1 MADTVLRIFSY
12 LPNPRVFK
20 ASIVARMLG
29 VELDIRG
36 TEPKGLSKWLWDFD
50 ARPMKEGDS
59 ESLAHCARPS
69 KTGFNAVLFK
79 TDAFLEANPWG
90 TVPAAFS
97 PDGRVGLFESNS
109 IMRAVARAGTG
120 HSLYGLDG
128 YTASRIDGFLDVS
141 LLFARDVQAY
151 VLELYYAEV
160 SAAVYSNV
168 VRALDDYLSG
178 VERALSGGKGF
189 LVGDSITLAD
199 VCFVAE
205 MALLKNEGRNDSSLK
220 AKNLSR
226 VASGEVETKYPKSF
240 EHFRKLVE
248 HPAFSPDLKPYLEGI
263 PPE

>member
-1 MADTVLRIFSY
+1 MTGPALRIFSY

-20 ASIVARMLG
+20 ATVVARLLNLT
-29 VELDIRG
+29 LDVRG

-50 ARPMKEGDS
+50 ARPLKEGDA
-59 ESLAHCARPS
+59 ETLAAFARRS
-69 KTGFNAVLFK
+69 KTGFNALLYK
-79 TDAFLEANPWG
+79 SDSFLEANPWG

-109 IMRAVARAGTG
+109 IMRAVARAKKEHT
-120 HSLYGLDG
+120 LYGSDG

-151 VLELYYAEV
+151 VLELYYSEV
-160 SAAVYSNV
+160 SASVYANV

-178 VERALSGGKGF
+178 VERALSSGKGF
-189 LVGDSITLAD
+189 LVGESLTLAD

-220 AKNLSR
+220 AKGLAR
-226 VASGEVETKYPKSF
+226 VASGDVETRYPQSF
-240 EHFRKLVE
+240 GHFLRLVE
-248 HPAFSPDLKPYLEGI
+248 HPAFAPDLKPYLEGI